1 MADATEATRSKHPVQ
16 INAETAGGES
26 REAACDRPGNAG
38 CDSDEL
44 MEAARKAAGNWRK
57 FGSFG
62 WRRAAELDDSES
74 WTIVYTHH
82 RDSRLLDQSNA
93 AAIENTL
100 RPFLEENDPDIIE
113 EHHGHWACGWID
125 GFAIRVFR
133 DGAVTGVFRAY
144 MEIVDRLDDYPVLDE
159 EDYSRREYEAT
170 MENFD
175 SAVSG
180 IGHEYELPEG
190 WKEEVFDWFWQ
201 NDQAAVENRDDSG
214 GYPSE
219 EQLESAFT
227 ALGYQRTEK

>member
-1 MADATEATRSKHPVQ
+1 MNRMTKDLQERSLTREHDSPEL
-16 INAETAGGES
+16 IETAK
-26 REAACDRPGNAG
+26 
-38 CDSDEL
+38 
-44 MEAARKAAGNWRK
+44 MAAGNWRK
-57 FGSFG
+57 FESFG
-62 WRRAAELDDSES
+62 WSRVRELDEPEN

-93 AAIENTL
+93 AAIKDAL
-100 RPFLEENDPDIIE
+100 RPFLDADDPDIIE

-133 DGAVTGVFRAY
+133 HGVVTQVFRTY
-144 MEIVDRLDDYPVLDE
+144 LEIRGRLEDYPVLDE

-170 MENFD
+170 FENFD

-180 IGHEYELPEG
+180 IRYEYELPDD
-190 WKEEVFDWFWQ
+190 WKEEVFRWFWQ
-201 NDQAAVENRDDSG
+201 YDQRAVENRDDCG

-227 ALGYQRTEK
+227 ALGYRRTEQ

>member
-1 MADATEATRSKHPVQ
+1 MTR
-16 INAETAGGES
+16 NAQE
-26 REAACDRPGNAG
+26 GNRSHR

-44 MEAARKAAGNWRK
+44 IETAKKAAGNWRK
-57 FGSFG
+57 FESFG
-62 WRRAAELDDSES
+62 WSRAAELDDPAN

-93 AAIENTL
+93 EVIEDVL
-100 RPFLEENDPDIIE
+100 RPFLEEDDPDVIE

-133 DGAVTGVFRAY
+133 DGKVTRAFRTY
-144 MEIVDRLDDYPVLDE
+144 MDLVGRLDEYPVLDE

-170 MENFD
+170 LENFD

-180 IGHEYELPEG
+180 IRYEYELPEG
-190 WKEEVFDWFWQ
+190 WKKEVFSWFWEH
-201 NDQAAVENRDDSG
+201 DQGAVENRDDSG

-227 ALGYQRTEK
+227 ALGYQRTEE